1 MNPSKKFLLVLEGY
15 GIEVCTSRFFF
26 RCCQQHSIKMML
38 MVFFRFFWR
47 TIYTSKG
54 RVCSV
59 ANKNPQMYTVDTQ
72 PMGLLQTHTRIHLPW
87 WKQCKQSHPS
97 NALQKSLL
105 MGAPQAETKKAKK
118 YHSLGDY
125 SYISIRTFLYHNET
139 CKGERKWF
147 DKVFMRWNVALEM
160 LIEWFSHSVRQHWRI
175 TRQQHD

>member
-1 MNPSKKFLLVLEGY
+1 MFLFQDVPTTFHQSDVDG
-15 GIEVCTSRFFF
+15 V
-26 RCCQQHSIKMML
+26 
-38 MVFFRFFWR
+38 FRFFWR

-59 ANKNPQMYTVDTQ
+59 ANKNPQMYTVDTR

-147 DKVFMRWNVALEM
+147 DKVFKRWNVVLEM

-175 TRQQHD
+175 TRQQQDQQLIDQVQELSSISD